1 MVGESMS
8 IVTRC
13 TLLLVAI
20 QDGRRDADVLEPFEV
35 NNLYS
40 AAPVYSRNLFPLF
53 RSPKVE
59 NDRPREID
67 VIDHIRFG
75 YLSVS

>member
-1 MVGESMS
+1 MS

-20 QDGRRDADVLEPFEV
+20 KDVDVDADVLAYLNP
-35 NNLYS
+35 S
-40 AAPVYSRNLFPLF
+40 RSTTSAPVYSRNLLCSF
-53 RSPKVE
+53 
-59 NDRPREID
+59 DRRKWKTT
-67 VIDHIRFG
+67 DHARWRWTSSTTSGLDG